1 MEKVVIILGP
11 TAVGK
16 SDIGIELAK
25 IFNGEIISADSV
37 QIYKGLDIGSAKITK
52 EEMNGIPH
60 HCIDILPPQSEFTVY
75 DFVQLTKEKISEIT
89 AKGKLPFIVGGT
101 GLYVRALLGG
111 YDFGGTGKQTEF
123 RKRLEEIAEI
133 NLEELYKELQ
143 EKDPIRAEKIKPT
156 DKKRIIR
163 GLEIVEFGSMPRSE
177 DAKLDALVINLT
189 MDREK
194 LYNRINQRTEI
205 MFKKG
210 LIDEV
215 KHLLSEGVG
224 KESQS
229 MRAIGYKEVLFYLD
243 GENDLEKAKELIKQ
257 HSRNYAKRQL
267 TFLRGMKD
275 VHFVQVENK
284 EQTKKE
290 ISSLIQNWIEK

>member
-16 SDIGIELAK
+16 SDIGIELAR

-215 KHLLSEGVG
+215 KHLLSEGVA

-229 MRAIGYKEVLFYLD
+229 MRAIGYKEVVSFLE
-243 GENDLEKAKELIKQ
+243 GEYDKNKAIELVQQ
-257 HSRNYAKRQL
+257 HSRNYAKRQM
-267 TFLRGMKD
+267 TFFRSLKD
-275 VHFVQVENK
+275 CVIINAEDKKYAVEEGERKIK
-284 EQTKKE
+284 EWLK
-290 ISSLIQNWIEK
+290 